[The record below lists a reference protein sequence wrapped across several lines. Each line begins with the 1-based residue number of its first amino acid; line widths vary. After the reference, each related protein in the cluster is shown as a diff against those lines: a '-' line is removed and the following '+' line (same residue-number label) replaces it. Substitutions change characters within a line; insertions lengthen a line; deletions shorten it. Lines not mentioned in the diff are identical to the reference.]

1 MNNVKHWREKLNLTQ
16 NELAEKS
23 GVSLRTIQRIEAGSN
38 LKGYTLTS
46 IANAL
51 ETTAENLV
59 FKVENTDIERA
70 KLINFAVLLGL
81 IIPLGGIIFPLIL
94 TSKTKD
100 ALNKHLGKSIVEIQI
115 ILTFFLSVFLISC
128 PFLQREFQIYKPIF
142 IYGLIFFLVAKL
154 FIVIVNGMN
163 LNRNQK
169 LKIALRT
176 NFL

>member
-46 IANAL
+46 VANAL
-51 ETTAENLV
+51 ETTTENLV

-81 IIPLGGIIFPLIL
+81 IIPLGGIIFPLI
-94 TSKTKD
+94 
-100 ALNKHLGKSIVEIQI
+100 
-115 ILTFFLSVFLISC
+115 FLHTLFSSSLI
-128 PFLQREFQIYKPIF
+128 R
-142 IYGLIFFLVAKL
+142 
-154 FIVIVNGMN
+154 
-163 LNRNQK
+163 
-169 LKIALRT
+169 
-176 NFL
+176 